1 MWRTVRI
8 ISVAMVVL
16 AATGLEHVLAQT
28 PPGAPQAGAGSPLLV
43 TNRILEASLRRIS
56 RGSSLW
62 REAIETIRKTG
73 RRALIATPADV
84 TMLDERRPKERRGFD
99 AGLLAEALPIIRED
113 SRIAT
118 VVVVVNLPLV
128 QEVHDARLSVPRDFE
143 SDLDR
148 ILVHEIY
155 GHAVPYLLAGDSSG
169 RCADPAPGERASD
182 ACSIRRENAVR
193 AELGL
198 GRRGDDGV
206 SSLALAWGR
215 LY

>member
-1 MWRTVRI
+1 
-8 ISVAMVVL
+8 L
-16 AATGLEHVLAQT
+16 AAGLERALAQT
-28 PPGAPQAGAGSPLLV
+28 KPATRHSGANSPLLV
-43 TNRILEASLRRIS
+43 TSPILEASLQRIS
-56 RGSSLW
+56 KGSPLW
-62 REAIETIRKTG
+62 REAIELVRQTG
-73 RRALIATPADV
+73 RQALIATPAEV

-99 AGLLAEALPIIRED
+99 AGLLAEAVPIVLED

-118 VVVVVNLPLV
+118 VVVVVNVPLL
-128 QEVHDARLSVPRDFE
+128 QEVHDARLSVPRHFE

-155 GHAVPYLLAGDSSG
+155 AHAVPYLLAGDRSG
-169 RCADPAPGERASD
+169 RCADPAPGERPSD

-206 SSLALAWGR
+206 SSLTLAWGR